1 MKQNMGTADRAI
13 RIIVA
18 IIIAILYFTDQIT
31 GVAAVILGIFAIAFI
46 LTSAVGHCP
55 LYTPLKIT
63 TKKDDK

>member
-1 MKQNMGTADRAI
+1 MKQNMGTVDRAI
-13 RIIVA
+13 RVVVA
-18 IIIAILYFTDQIT
+18 IIIAILYFTGQIT
-31 GVAAVILGIFAIAFI
+31 GVAAVILGIFAVAFI

>member
-1 MKQNMGTADRAI
+1 MGTVDRAI
-13 RIIVA
+13 RVVVA
-18 IIIAILYFTDQIT
+18 IIIVILYFTGQIT

-63 TKKDDK
+63 TKKDDT